1 MPVTKPLALL
11 LARNKAAP
19 TSSLGSPNRPIGVCP
34 QMDLVLSVG
43 EPSSLNRSLRFCSAG
58 KKPGVMELTR
68 TPFGASSSADAP
80 HLPQP
85 ALIDAY
91 GDGGFRFGG
100 MSHRGSL
107 LCFPDGIWAWP
118 VGDAK
123 QLNEEVLAAVFSRAQ
138 TLDFFLIGAGRD
150 PWPLPDALRQRFRD
164 CNRPLS
170 EFWNRTHREET

>member
-1 MPVTKPLALL
+1 M
-11 LARNKAAP
+11 
-19 TSSLGSPNRPIGVCP
+19 TSGG
-34 QMDLVLSVG
+34 
-43 EPSSLNRSLRFCSAG
+43 
-58 KKPGVMELTR
+58 
-68 TPFGASSSADAP
+68 SADAP

-123 QLNEEVLAAVFSRAQ
+123 QLNEEVLSAVFNRAQ

-164 CNRPLS
+164 LSLSVDTMPTGAAVRTYNILLAENRRVGAGLIAVA
-170 EFWNRTHREET
+170 